1 MKKNLLF
8 FFVVLSF
15 LVHLLFFSNVHYS
28 IQQPDPVESL
38 KINLLPTFDKISEKK
53 SAKKTE
59 LKTKESLQSVE
70 KKNPTSG
77 LQDKV
82 IEKKPDLQINK
93 KKEMFPAPL
102 CELCQPVED
111 ISVPDEPPVYGETIK
126 DIQFKFK
133 VLYELGPNKSSQD
146 RINPLGQTSVEKK
159 NKETPRVSEIGFL
172 TIHYSIDGNAYQ
184 INYHAH
190 ATGFTSLIYSDGL
203 IQKSQGT
210 IKEDGLRPDYY
221 LYQYGKKKRNEAFFD
236 WQNRRLRV
244 LKNNEEKFFD
254 LMEGAQDQLS
264 IFFQFMFLNPFEKM
278 QIPITNA
285 KLFKTYDYQYIN
297 EGELATAIGNVKFL
311 HIAKFNYEEPDR
323 IDAWLAKD
331 YGFLPMKIAITQDD
345 LSVIVHEIEAL
356 TILQKH

>member
-1 MKKNLLF
+1 VKKNLLF

-15 LVHLLFFSNVHYS
+15 LVHLLFFSNIRYS

-38 KINLLPTFDKISEKK
+38 KIDLLPTFDKISEKK

-59 LKTKESLQSVE
+59 FKTKESLQSVE
-70 KKNPTSG
+70 KKSPTSA

-82 IEKKPDLQINK
+82 IEKKPDIQINK
-93 KKEMFPAPL
+93 KKEVLPAPL

-111 ISVPDEPPVYGETIK
+111 ISVPDEPPAYGEAIK

-133 VLYELGPNKSSQD
+133 VLYELGPNKSSLD
-146 RINPLGQTSVEKK
+146 KINPLGQTSVEKK
-159 NKETPRVSEIGFL
+159 NKEIQRVSEIGFL
-172 TIHYSIDGNAYQ
+172 TIHYSIEGNKYQ
-184 INYHAH
+184 INYHAN

-236 WQNRRLRV
+236 WQNKRLRL
-244 LKNNEEKFFD
+244 LKNKEEKFFD
-254 LMEGAQDQLS
+254 LIDGAQDQLS
-264 IFFQFMFLNPFEKM
+264 IFFQFMFLNPLEKM

-285 KLFKTYDYQYIN
+285 KLFKTYNYQYVD
-297 EGELATAIGNVKFL
+297 EGILNTPIGDIEYL
-311 HIAKFNYEEPDR
+311 HIAKFNYEEPER
-323 IDAWLAKD
+323 IDAWLAKN
-331 YGFLPMKIAITQDD
+331 YGFLPIKISFTQDD
-345 LSVIVHEIEAL
+345 LSVILHKIEAL
-356 TILQKH
+356 EIKNN

>member
-15 LVHLLFFSNVHYS
+15 LVHLLFFSNIRYS

-38 KINLLPTFDKISEKK
+38 KIDLLSTFDKISEKK

-59 LKTKESLQSVE
+59 FKTKESLPSVE
-70 KKNPTSG
+70 KKSPTSV

-82 IEKKPDLQINK
+82 IEKKSDIQINEK
-93 KKEMFPAPL
+93 KDILPAPS
-102 CELCQPVED
+102 CELCQPVEA
-111 ISVPDEPPVYGETIK
+111 ISVPDEPPAYGEAIK
-126 DIQFKFK
+126 DIRLKFK
-133 VLYELGPNKSSQD
+133 VLYELGPNKSSLD
-146 RINPLGQTSVEKK
+146 KINPLGQTSVENK
-159 NKETPRVSEIGFL
+159 NKEIQRVSEIGSL
-172 TIHYSIDGNAYQ
+172 TIHYSIDGNTYQ
-184 INYHAH
+184 INYHAN

-203 IQKSQGT
+203 IQKSQGI

-221 LYQYGKKKRNEAFFD
+221 LYQYGKKKHNEAFFD
-236 WQNRRLRV
+236 WQNKQLRV
-244 LKNNEEKFFD
+244 LKNKEEKFFD
-254 LMEGAQDQLS
+254 LIEGAQDQLS
-264 IFFQFMFLNPFEKM
+264 IFFQFMFLNPLEKM

-285 KLFKTYDYQYIN
+285 KLFKTYDYHYVN
-297 EGELATAIGNVKFL
+297 EGELATAIGNIKFL

-331 YGFLPMKIAITQDD
+331 YGFLPIKIAITQDD

-356 TILQKH
+356 TILQKN